1 GVSVA
6 HPLGPAPPDRTPR
19 GPAAVRLPD
28 QARADA
34 RLRGRELH
42 ARGRAA
48 DAALLPHR
56 DGDLAPQRDAAA
68 ALRGGDPARQGRARG
83 ADQRALRDAQRLYRG
98 GRRGGVPPR
107 PVGAPRD
114 LPAAR
119 AEPRAQGHRRADD
132 LADQAASVADRRGI
146 PPEPASPPALPRY
159 PARAAGRDP
168 HAEAHEYLRRA

>member
-1 GVSVA
+1 SLFPYTTLFRSRAERQRQPRRAQGYPDDRLARAALSRRRAPRGPRRPRLPHRRAAQDPPDRAGVSVA

-68 ALRGGDPARQGRARG
+68 ALRGG
-83 ADQRALRDAQRLYRG
+83 
-98 GRRGGVPPR
+98 
-107 PVGAPRD
+107 
-114 LPAAR
+114 
-119 AEPRAQGHRRADD
+119 
-132 LADQAASVADRRGI
+132 
-146 PPEPASPPALPRY
+146 
-159 PARAAGRDP
+159 
-168 HAEAHEYLRRA
+168 